1 VLEIVEGEA
10 IGGRSAPGLEASP
23 PGRVMR
29 RVLVSMGYACGRN
42 LSVSRVYAAGVT
54 EERRAL

>member
-1 VLEIVEGEA
+1 MLEIVEGEA
-10 IGGRSAPGLEASP
+10 ISGRSALGLEASP

-54 EERRAL
+54 EE

>member
-10 IGGRSAPGLEASP
+10 IGGRDASGLEASLT
-23 PGRVMR
+23 GCVTR
-29 RVLVSMGYACGRN
+29 RTLVSMGYACRRN
-42 LSVSRVYAAGVT
+42 LSLSRVYAAGVT